1 MTKLEILSPYPALK
15 LKTKNK
21 KYLIVSDLHIGFEH
35 RFNKDGFNIT
45 PSITKMLQTLTEL
58 VQLHKPD
65 KLLILGDVK
74 SGFGRINKEEWKYV
88 PKLIE
93 KIVKQVEISII
104 PGNHDGRL
112 ISLLPKEVKLES
124 RELLI
129 DDTGFFHGHTIPT
142 KKLSSATRLIMGHI
156 HPTYSRKGSPLSGRP
171 VWLTLR
177 VQKKFIFKENEDTD
191 DMIEVWVMPTFNTE
205 LSSGGLRVFRKEIIS
220 PLFRKI
226 NGTVSEALIIT
237 LDGSVIGDVNSMKDV
252 LQ

>member
-1 MTKLEILSPYPALK
+1 MTKLEILVPHPALK

-45 PSITKMLQTLTEL
+45 PSITKMLQTFTEL
-58 VQLHKPD
+58 IQLHKPD

-74 SGFGRINKEEWKYV
+74 SGFGRINKDEWRHV
-88 PKLIE
+88 PKLME

-124 RELLI
+124 HELLI

-142 KKLSSATRLIMGHI
+142 KKLSSATRLVMGHI

-177 VQKKFIFKENEDTD
+177 VQKKFIFKEN
-191 DMIEVWVMPTFNTE
+191 FNE
-205 LSSGGLRVFRKEIIS
+205 PWRL
-220 PLFRKI
+220 
-226 NGTVSEALIIT
+226 
-237 LDGSVIGDVNSMKDV
+237 VI
-252 LQ
+252 